1 MVIRSARSVSR
12 GQWPSID
19 LSRSNESAF
28 ANNKLGSCHGTVN
41 KIASGPELQHQLL
54 KNGCR
59 TVSALMPDADLTCLD
74 FWCRG
79 GSVWEDQGEEGLAHF
94 LEHMVFK
101 GSATLQ
107 AGEFDRRIEA
117 LGGSSNAA
125 TGFDDVHFHVL
136 VPSSCAQNALDL
148 LLDLVLNPALRDDAY
163 GMERDVVLEE
173 IAQYRDQPDEQVFQ
187 TLLSQGFGQHPYGR
201 PILGWEQSL
210 LDSTPEVMRQFH
222 NRRYRG
228 PNCCLS
234 ISGAVTSTLLE
245 QIHSSQLAE
254 LEASLDQGDETASSS
269 RSLAFQSGRQ
279 SIRFPRLEAARLLM
293 AWPMAAAND
302 QDSVMGADL
311 ATTLLAEGRR
321 SRLVQRLRED
331 LQIVESID
339 MDVTVMEQG
348 SVVMLEACCPEDQIE
363 QVEAVI
369 EEELKRATVD
379 AIGDEEL
386 HRAKQLV
393 GNGLRFSLE
402 APGSVAA
409 IAGSQSLWG
418 RTQTLLSPLSH
429 LQTWTVERLQQSL
442 LHRLQPD
449 QAFTLLALPED
460 SE

>member
-1 MVIRSARSVSR
+1 
-12 GQWPSID
+12 
-19 LSRSNESAF
+19 
-28 ANNKLGSCHGTVN
+28 
-41 KIASGPELQHQLL
+41 
-54 KNGCR
+54 
-59 TVSALMPDADLTCLD
+59 
-74 FWCRG
+74 
-79 GSVWEDQGEEGLAHF
+79 
-94 LEHMVFK
+94 MVFK
-101 GSATLQ
+101 GSTTLQ
-107 AGEFDRRIEA
+107 PGEFDRRIEA

-148 LLDLVLNPALRDDAY
+148 LLDLVLNPALREEAY

-201 PILGWEQSL
+201 PILGWEKSL
-210 LDSTPEVMRQFH
+210 IDSTPEGMRHFH

-228 PNCCLS
+228 PNCCLA
-234 ISGAVTSTLLE
+234 ISGAVTSSLLE
-245 QIHSSQLAE
+245 QIHSSRLTE
-254 LEASLDQGDETASSS
+254 LEGSLDPGDETASAS
-269 RSLAFQSGRQ
+269 RALAFQSGRQ
-279 SIRFPRLEAARLLM
+279 TLRFPRLEAARLLM

-369 EEELKRATVD
+369 EEELKRATGD
-379 AIGDEEL
+379 AIADDEL
-386 HRAKQLV
+386 HRAQQLV

-418 RTQTLLSPLSH
+418 RTQALLSPLTY

-442 LHRLQPD
+442 LPRLQPD
-449 QAFTLLALPED
+449 QAFTLFALPED

>member
-1 MVIRSARSVSR
+1 M
-12 GQWPSID
+12 
-19 LSRSNESAF
+19 NE
-28 ANNKLGSCHGTVN
+28 
-41 KIASGPELQHQLL
+41 IASGPGLQHQRLN
-54 KNGCR
+54 NGCR
-59 TVSALMPDADLTCLD
+59 TVCAEMPDADLTCLD

-79 GSVWEDQGEEGLAHF
+79 GSTWEGHGEEGLAHF

-101 GSATLQ
+101 GSETLQ

-136 VPSSCAQNALDL
+136 VPSNCAQNALDL
-148 LLDLVLNPALRDDAY
+148 LLDLVLNPALREDAY

-187 TLLSQGFGQHPYGR
+187 TLLSKGFGQHPYGR

-210 LDSTPEVMRQFH
+210 INSTPEGMRQFH

-228 PNCCLS
+228 PNCCLA
-234 ISGAVTSTLLE
+234 ISGAVTSSVLE
-245 QIHSSQLAE
+245 QIHSSRLTE
-254 LEASLDQGDETASSS
+254 LEGSLDPEDEIASSS
-269 RSLAFQSGRQ
+269 SSLAFQSGRQ
-279 SIRFPRLEAARLLM
+279 TLHFPRLEAARLLM

-302 QDSVMGADL
+302 QYSVMGADL

-369 EEELKRATVD
+369 EEELKRVTVD
-379 AIGDEEL
+379 AIADDEL

-429 LQTWTVERLQQSL
+429 LQTWTAERLQQSL
-442 LHRLQPD
+442 LTRLQPN

>member
-1 MVIRSARSVSR
+1 
-12 GQWPSID
+12 
-19 LSRSNESAF
+19 
-28 ANNKLGSCHGTVN
+28 
-41 KIASGPELQHQLL
+41 
-54 KNGCR
+54 
-59 TVSALMPDADLTCLD
+59 MPDSALTCLD

-79 GSVWEDQGEEGLAHF
+79 GSTWESPGEEGLAHF

-136 VPSSCAQNALDL
+136 VPSNCAQNALDL
-148 LLDLVLNPALRDDAY
+148 LLDLVLNPALREDAY

-187 TLLSQGFGQHPYGR
+187 TLLSQGFGSHPYGR

-210 LDSTPEVMRQFH
+210 LASTPELMRRFH
-222 NRRYRG
+222 SRRYRG
-228 PNCCLS
+228 PNCCLA
-234 ISGAVTSTLLE
+234 ISGAVTPNLLE
-245 QIHSSQLAE
+245 QIHSSRLVA
-254 LEASLDQGDETASSS
+254 LEASLDPGDDPASAS
-269 RSLAFQSGRQ
+269 RSLPFQSGRQ
-279 SIRFPRLEAARLLM
+279 SLRFPRLEAARLLM

-311 ATTLLAEGRR
+311 ATTFLAEGRR
-321 SRLVQRLRED
+321 SRFVQRLRED

-369 EEELKRATVD
+369 EEEWKRATLD
-379 AIGDEEL
+379 PIGDDEL
-386 HRAKQLV
+386 HRAQQLV

-418 RTQTLLSPLSH
+418 RTQSLLSPLSH

-442 LHRLQPD
+442 LPRLKPD

-460 SE
+460 SA

>member
-19 LSRSNESAF
+19 LSRSNESDF
-28 ANNKLGSCHGTVN
+28 ANNKLGSCHGTLN

-228 PNCCLS
+228 PNCCLA

-245 QIHSSQLAE
+245 QIYSSQLAE

>member
-28 ANNKLGSCHGTVN
+28 ANNKLGSCHGTLN

-59 TVSALMPDADLTCLD
+59 IVSALMPDADLTCLD

-187 TLLSQGFGQHPYGR
+187 TLLSQGFGKHPYGR

>member
-1 MVIRSARSVSR
+1 MVIRSARSVCR
-12 GQWPSID
+12 G
-19 LSRSNESAF
+19 RS
-28 ANNKLGSCHGTVN
+28 HGTLN
-41 KIASGPELQHQLL
+41 EIASGPGLQHQLL
-54 KNGCR
+54 NNGCR
-59 TVSALMPDADLTCLD
+59 TVCAEMPDAALTCLD

-79 GSVWEDQGEEGLAHF
+79 GSTWEGHGEEGLAHF

-101 GSATLQ
+101 GSDTLQ

-136 VPSSCAQNALDL
+136 VPSNCAQNALDL
-148 LLDLVLNPALRDDAY
+148 LLDLVLNPALREDAY

-187 TLLSQGFGQHPYGR
+187 SLLSKGFGEHPYGR

-210 LDSTPEVMRQFH
+210 IDSTPEGMRQFH

-228 PNCCLS
+228 PNCCLA
-234 ISGAVTSTLLE
+234 ISGAVTSSVLE
-245 QIHSSQLAE
+245 QIHSSRLTELAGN
-254 LEASLDQGDETASSS
+254 LDLGDESASASS
-269 RSLAFQSGRQ
+269 SLAFQSGRQ
-279 SIRFPRLEAARLLM
+279 ALRFPRLEAARLLM

-302 QDSVMGADL
+302 QDNVMGADL

-348 SVVMLEACCPEDQIE
+348 SVVMLEACCPEDQID

-369 EEELKRATVD
+369 AEELKRATVD
-379 AIGDEEL
+379 AIADDEL
-386 HRAKQLV
+386 HRAQQLV

-429 LQTWTVERLQQSL
+429 LQTWSVERLQESL
-442 LHRLQPD
+442 LPRLQPD
-449 QAFTLLALPED
+449 QSFTLLALPED

>member
-363 QVEAVI
+363 KVEAVI
-369 EEELKRATVD
+369 EEELNRAWVD
-379 AIGDEEL
+379 AIGDDEL
-386 HRAKQLV
+386 HRAQQLV

>member
-1 MVIRSARSVSR
+1 MVISSARSVSR
-12 GQWPSID
+12 DQFS
-19 LSRSNESAF
+19 LLHVSRSKASAP
-28 ANNKLGSCHGTVN
+28 ARNSLGLCHGTMN
-41 KIASGPELQHQLL
+41 EIASGPGLQHQRLN
-54 KNGCR
+54 NGCR
-59 TVSALMPDADLTCLD
+59 TVCAEMPDADLTCLD

-79 GSVWEDQGEEGLAHF
+79 GSTWEGHGEEGLAHF

-101 GSATLQ
+101 GSETLQ

-136 VPSSCAQNALDL
+136 VPSNCAQNALDL
-148 LLDLVLNPALRDDAY
+148 LLDLVLNPALREDAY

-187 TLLSQGFGQHPYGR
+187 TLLSKGFGQHPYGR

-210 LDSTPEVMRQFH
+210 INSTPEGMRQFH

-228 PNCCLS
+228 PNCCLA
-234 ISGAVTSTLLE
+234 ISGAVTSSVLE
-245 QIHSSQLAE
+245 QIHSSRLTE
-254 LEASLDQGDETASSS
+254 LEGSLDPEDEIASSS
-269 RSLAFQSGRQ
+269 SSLAFQSGRQ
-279 SIRFPRLEAARLLM
+279 TLRFPRLEAARLLM

-302 QDSVMGADL
+302 QYSVMGADL

-369 EEELKRATVD
+369 EEELKRVTVD
-379 AIGDEEL
+379 AIADDEL

-429 LQTWTVERLQQSL
+429 LQTWTAERLQQSL
-442 LHRLQPD
+442 LTRLQPN

>member
-1 MVIRSARSVSR
+1 M
-12 GQWPSID
+12 G
-19 LSRSNESAF
+19 L
-28 ANNKLGSCHGTVN
+28 CHGTLTE
-41 KIASGPELQHQLL
+41 IATGPGLQHQLMN
-54 KNGCR
+54 NGCR
-59 TVSALMPDADLTCLD
+59 TVSAVMPDAALTCLD

-79 GSVWEDQGEEGLAHF
+79 GSTWEVPGEEGLAHF
-94 LEHMVFK
+94 LEHMIFK

-136 VPSSCAQNALDL
+136 VPSNCAQEALDL
-148 LLDLVLNPALRDDAY
+148 LLDLVLDPALREEAY

-187 TLLSQGFGQHPYGR
+187 NLLTQSFGQHPYGR
-201 PILGWEQSL
+201 PILGWEKSL
-210 LDSTPEVMRQFH
+210 IDSTPETMRQFH

-228 PNCCLS
+228 PNCCLA
-234 ISGAVTSTLLE
+234 ISGAVSSHLLE
-245 QIHSSQLAE
+245 QIKSSRLTQLE
-254 LEASLDQGDETASSS
+254 NNPLDETKAGSFFNSI
-269 RSLAFQSGRQ
+269 AFQNGRQ
-279 SIRFPRLEAARLLM
+279 TTRFPRLEAARLLM

-302 QDSVMGADL
+302 QARVMGADL

-339 MDVTVMEQG
+339 MDVTVLEQG
-348 SVVMLEACCPEDQIE
+348 SVVMLEACCPEEQIE
-363 QVEAVI
+363 RVESVI
-369 EEELKRATVD
+369 DEELKRSTVD

-386 HRAKQLV
+386 HRAQQLV

-409 IAGSQSLWG
+409 IAGSQALWG
-418 RTQTLLSPLSH
+418 RTHNLLSPLSH
-429 LQTWTVERLQQSL
+429 METWTAERLQSSL
-442 LHRLQPD
+442 LPRLQCD

-460 SE
+460 SL

>member
-28 ANNKLGSCHGTVN
+28 ANNKLGSCHGTLN

>member
-1 MVIRSARSVSR
+1 MVISSARSVSR
-12 GQWPSID
+12 DQFS
-19 LSRSNESAF
+19 LLHVSRSKASAPAHNSLGLCYGTMNE
-28 ANNKLGSCHGTVN
+28 
-41 KIASGPELQHQLL
+41 IASGPGLQHQRLN
-54 KNGCR
+54 NGCR
-59 TVSALMPDADLTCLD
+59 TVCAEMPDADLTCLD

-79 GSVWEDQGEEGLAHF
+79 GSTWEGHGEEGLAHF

-101 GSATLQ
+101 GSETLQ

-136 VPSSCAQNALDL
+136 VPSNCAQNALDL
-148 LLDLVLNPALRDDAY
+148 LLDLVLNPALREDAY

-187 TLLSQGFGQHPYGR
+187 TLLSKGFGQHPYGR

-210 LDSTPEVMRQFH
+210 INSTPEGMRQFH

-228 PNCCLS
+228 PNCCLA
-234 ISGAVTSTLLE
+234 ISGAVTSSVLE
-245 QIHSSQLAE
+245 QIHSSRLTE
-254 LEASLDQGDETASSS
+254 LQGSLDPEDEIASSS
-269 RSLAFQSGRQ
+269 SSLAFQSGRQ
-279 SIRFPRLEAARLLM
+279 TLRFPRLEAARLLM

-302 QDSVMGADL
+302 QYSVMGADL

-369 EEELKRATVD
+369 EEELKRVTVD
-379 AIGDEEL
+379 AIADDEL

-429 LQTWTVERLQQSL
+429 LQTWTAERLQQSL
-442 LHRLQPD
+442 LTRLQPN

>member
-19 LSRSNESAF
+19 LSRSNESDF
-28 ANNKLGSCHGTVN
+28 ANNKLGSCHGTLN

-228 PNCCLS
+228 PNCCLA

>member
-59 TVSALMPDADLTCLD
+59 IVSALMPDADLTCLD

>member
-1 MVIRSARSVSR
+1 
-12 GQWPSID
+12 
-19 LSRSNESAF
+19 
-28 ANNKLGSCHGTVN
+28 
-41 KIASGPELQHQLL
+41 
-54 KNGCR
+54 
-59 TVSALMPDADLTCLD
+59 
-74 FWCRG
+74 
-79 GSVWEDQGEEGLAHF
+79 
-94 LEHMVFK
+94 
-101 GSATLQ
+101 
-107 AGEFDRRIEA
+107 
-117 LGGSSNAA
+117 
-125 TGFDDVHFHVL
+125 
-136 VPSSCAQNALDL
+136 
-148 LLDLVLNPALRDDAY
+148 
-163 GMERDVVLEE
+163 
-173 IAQYRDQPDEQVFQ
+173 
-187 TLLSQGFGQHPYGR
+187 
-201 PILGWEQSL
+201 
-210 LDSTPEVMRQFH
+210 
-222 NRRYRG
+222 
-228 PNCCLS
+228 
-234 ISGAVTSTLLE
+234 
-245 QIHSSQLAE
+245 
-254 LEASLDQGDETASSS
+254 
-269 RSLAFQSGRQ
+269 
-279 SIRFPRLEAARLLM
+279 
-293 AWPMAAAND
+293 MAAAND

>member
-1 MVIRSARSVSR
+1 MVISSARSVSR
-12 GQWPSID
+12 DQFS
-19 LSRSNESAF
+19 LLHVSRSKASAP
-28 ANNKLGSCHGTVN
+28 AHNSLGLCHGTMN
-41 KIASGPELQHQLL
+41 EIASGPGLQHQRLN
-54 KNGCR
+54 NGCR
-59 TVSALMPDADLTCLD
+59 TVCAEMPDADLTCLD

-79 GSVWEDQGEEGLAHF
+79 GSTWEGHGEEGLAHF

-101 GSATLQ
+101 GSETLQ

-136 VPSSCAQNALDL
+136 VPSNCAQNALDL
-148 LLDLVLNPALRDDAY
+148 LLDLVLNPALREDAY

-187 TLLSQGFGQHPYGR
+187 TLLSKGFGQHPYGR

-210 LDSTPEVMRQFH
+210 INSTPEGMRQFH

-228 PNCCLS
+228 PNCCLA
-234 ISGAVTSTLLE
+234 ISGAVTSSVLE
-245 QIHSSQLAE
+245 QIHSSRLTE
-254 LEASLDQGDETASSS
+254 LEGSLDPEDEIASSS
-269 RSLAFQSGRQ
+269 SSLAFQSGRQ
-279 SIRFPRLEAARLLM
+279 TLRFPRLEAARLLM

-302 QDSVMGADL
+302 QYSVMGADL

-369 EEELKRATVD
+369 EEELKRVTVD
-379 AIGDEEL
+379 AIADDEL

-429 LQTWTVERLQQSL
+429 LQTWTAERLQQSL
-442 LHRLQPD
+442 LTRLQPN

>member
-228 PNCCLS
+228 PNCCLA

>member
-12 GQWPSID
+12 GQRPSIF
-19 LSRSNESAF
+19 LSRSNEF
-28 ANNKLGSCHGTVN
+28 AHARNTMGACHGTLN
-41 KIASGPELQHQLL
+41 EIASGPGLQHQLL
-54 KNGCR
+54 NNGCR

-74 FWCRG
+74 FWCRA
-79 GSVWEDQGEEGLAHF
+79 GSTWEGHGEEGLAHF

-101 GSATLQ
+101 GSTTLQ
-107 AGEFDRRIEA
+107 PGEFDRRIEA

-148 LLDLVLNPALRDDAY
+148 LLDLVLNPALREEAY

-201 PILGWEQSL
+201 PILGWEKSL
-210 LDSTPEVMRQFH
+210 IDSTPEGMRHFH

-228 PNCCLS
+228 PNCCLA
-234 ISGAVTSTLLE
+234 ISGAVTSSLLE
-245 QIHSSQLAE
+245 QIHSSRLTE
-254 LEASLDQGDETASSS
+254 LEGSLDPGDETASAS
-269 RSLAFQSGRQ
+269 RALAFQSGRQ
-279 SIRFPRLEAARLLM
+279 TLRFPRLEAARLLM

-369 EEELKRATVD
+369 EEELKRARVD
-379 AIGDEEL
+379 AIADEEL
-386 HRAKQLV
+386 HRAQQLV

-418 RTQTLLSPLSH
+418 RTQALLSPLTY
-429 LQTWTVERLQQSL
+429 LQTWTVERLQHSL
-442 LHRLQPD
+442 LPRLQPD
-449 QAFTLLALPED
+449 QAFTLFALPED

>member
-28 ANNKLGSCHGTVN
+28 ANNKLGSCHGTLN

-245 QIHSSQLAE
+245 QIYSSQLAE

>member
-19 LSRSNESAF
+19 LSRSNESDF
-28 ANNKLGSCHGTVN
+28 ANNKLGSCHGTLN

-442 LHRLQPD
+442 LHRLHPD

>member
-1 MVIRSARSVSR
+1 
-12 GQWPSID
+12 

-28 ANNKLGSCHGTVN
+28 ANNKLGSCHGTLN

-79 GSVWEDQGEEGLAHF
+79 GSVWEDQGEEGLAHV

-201 PILGWEQSL
+201 PILGWEKSL

-228 PNCCLS
+228 PNCCLA

-254 LEASLDQGDETASSS
+254 LEASPDQGDETASSS

-442 LHRLQPD
+442 LPRLQPD

>member
-12 GQWPSID
+12 GQSPSIF
-19 LSRSNESAF
+19 LSRSNEF
-28 ANNKLGSCHGTVN
+28 AHARNTMGVSHGALN
-41 KIASGPELQHQLL
+41 EIASGPGLQHQLL
-54 KNGCR
+54 NNGCR

-79 GSVWEDQGEEGLAHF
+79 GSSWEGHGEEGLAHF

-101 GSATLQ
+101 GSTTLQ
-107 AGEFDRRIEA
+107 PGEFDRRIEA

-148 LLDLVLNPALRDDAY
+148 LLDLVLNPALREEAY

-210 LDSTPEVMRQFH
+210 IDSTPEGMRQFH

-228 PNCCLS
+228 PNCCLA
-234 ISGAVTSTLLE
+234 ISGAVTSTVME
-245 QIHSSQLAE
+245 QIHSSRLTE
-254 LEASLDQGDETASSS
+254 LEGSLAQADETAAAS
-269 RSLAFQSGRQ
+269 RSLVFQSGRQ
-279 SIRFPRLEAARLLM
+279 RIRFPRLEAARLLM
-293 AWPMAAAND
+293 AWPMPAASD
-302 QDSVMGADL
+302 QDRVMGADL

-339 MDVTVMEQG
+339 MDITVMEQG
-348 SVVMLEACCPEDQIE
+348 SVVMLEACCPEEQIE

-369 EEELKRATVD
+369 EEELKRATMD
-379 AIGDEEL
+379 AIGDHEL
-386 HRAKQLV
+386 HRAQQLV

-442 LHRLQPD
+442 MPLLQSD

>member
-1 MVIRSARSVSR
+1 
-12 GQWPSID
+12 
-19 LSRSNESAF
+19 
-28 ANNKLGSCHGTVN
+28 
-41 KIASGPELQHQLL
+41 
-54 KNGCR
+54 
-59 TVSALMPDADLTCLD
+59 MPDADLTCLD

-79 GSVWEDQGEEGLAHF
+79 GSTFEDHGEEGLAHF

-148 LLDLVLNPALRDDAY
+148 LLDLVLNPALREDAY

-187 TLLSQGFGQHPYGR
+187 TLLSQGFGKHPYGR

-210 LDSTPEVMRQFH
+210 LDSTPEAMRQFH

-228 PNCCLS
+228 PNCS
-234 ISGAVTSTLLE
+234 NLLE
-245 QIHSSQLAE
+245 QIHSSRLAE
-254 LEASLDQGDETASSS
+254 LEANLDQGDESASASSS
-269 RSLAFQSGRQ
+269 LAFHSGRQ

-363 QVEAVI
+363 QVETVI
-369 EEELKRATVD
+369 AEELNRATVD
-379 AIGDEEL
+379 AIGDDEL

-418 RTQTLLSPLSH
+418 RNQTLLSPLSH

-442 LHRLQPD
+442 LPRLQPE